1 MPVLHFRLVCFFG
14 ELSIEGLEPGNLGCV
29 TARVRWPLCGA
40 ILSSNL
46 SRSCKPAMQLK
57 GKRPE
62 KLAGGGTPRHSRP
75 ACDGS
80 INPRHVERKKRREDD
95 RARNMVRLAQEL
107 ERTKIEEY

>member
-14 ELSIEGLEPGNLGCV
+14 ELSIEGLESGNLGCV

-40 ILSSNL
+40 IFSSNL

-62 KLAGGGTPRHSRP
+62 LLAGGGTPRHSRP

-80 INPRHVERKKRREDD
+80 INRLMWKERRE
-95 RARNMVRLAQEL
+95 
-107 ERTKIEEY
+107 ERVTEPGIWQDLHRS